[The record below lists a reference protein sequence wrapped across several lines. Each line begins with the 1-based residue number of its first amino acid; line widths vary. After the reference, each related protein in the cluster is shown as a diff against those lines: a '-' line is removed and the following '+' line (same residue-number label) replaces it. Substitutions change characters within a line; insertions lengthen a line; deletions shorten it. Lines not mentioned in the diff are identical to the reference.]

1 MSDVSRPFP
10 VGLVGGKRLRFED
23 RRGSAREDGGG
34 ELRGRADSVCEFMPR
49 HLAVLEG
56 RDLQQMA
63 PYSILTRAASRKA
76 AMSKDSPIRVLPTP
90 ILIFPDHRGGKMLD
104 S

>member
-1 MSDVSRPFP
+1 
-10 VGLVGGKRLRFED
+10 
-23 RRGSAREDGGG
+23 
-34 ELRGRADSVCEFMPR
+34 
-49 HLAVLEG
+49 
-56 RDLQQMA
+56 MA
-63 PYSILTRAASRKA
+63 PYSILTRVASRKA